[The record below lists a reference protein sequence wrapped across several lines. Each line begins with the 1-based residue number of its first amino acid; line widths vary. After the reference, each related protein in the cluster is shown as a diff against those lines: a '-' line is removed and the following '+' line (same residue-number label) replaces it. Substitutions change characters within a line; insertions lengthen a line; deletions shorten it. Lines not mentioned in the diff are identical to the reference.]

1 MDACDPD
8 ADINSL
14 RELIKLNTG
23 KNLRLTKEQICAV
36 RKNIQAGRL
45 PLPPMLLNRSRKYM
59 TDRKSPLTARDFE
72 RLFDEDTTLPRI
84 QRIARK
90 LDKNLKVD
98 DRSKAD
104 LVDAIKTRLKRLKIA
119 EPVKITKK
127 RILAAKAVAEN
138 KGFFSGV
145 INRFTTPDKK
155 NNSANSTDTAVKKNN
170 KDRKSVV

>member
-90 LDKNLKVD
+90 LDKNMKVD

-104 LVDAIKTRLKRLKIA
+104 
-119 EPVKITKK
+119 
-127 RILAAKAVAEN
+127 
-138 KGFFSGV
+138 
-145 INRFTTPDKK
+145 
-155 NNSANSTDTAVKKNN
+155 
-170 KDRKSVV
+170 